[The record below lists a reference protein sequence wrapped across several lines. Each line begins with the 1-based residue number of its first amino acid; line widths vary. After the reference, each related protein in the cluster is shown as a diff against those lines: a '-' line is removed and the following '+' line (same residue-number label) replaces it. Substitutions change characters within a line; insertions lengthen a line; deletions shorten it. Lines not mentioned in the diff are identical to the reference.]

1 MLKRPP
7 VQRYAAVALT
17 ERKSTL
23 HSLPALSDSEHD
35 QLPVTL
41 QLIRT
46 ANGIDTTFVPVFVPP
61 DPTKLT
67 HDDPLEKERCRRVL
81 EHANKAFPDG
91 FPDPFS
97 IDKTRFV
104 SGSRR

>member
-1 MLKRPP
+1 MVSIPP
-7 VQRYAAVALT
+7 LF
-17 ERKSTL
+17 L
-23 HSLPALSDSEHD
+23 FLS
-35 QLPVTL
+35 P
-41 QLIRT
+41 
-46 ANGIDTTFVPVFVPP
+46 PPP

-67 HDDPLEKERCRRVL
+67 HDDPLEKERRRRVL

-91 FPDPFS
+91 FSDPFS